1 MFTLRAESPS
11 IFLENIGKIEGDSA
25 RRVYY
30 IMNLFV
36 NFKLI
41 NFWENLRNNWNF
53 NICVDPT
60 VPKKIPLSIKW
71 SKMLSTG

>member
-36 NFKLI
+36 NFKSI

-53 NICVDPT
+53 NIYLLT
-60 VPKKIPLSIKW
+60 QQSQKKIPLKFYFA
-71 SKMLSTG
+71 

>member
-1 MFTLRAESPS
+1 MRAESPS
-11 IFLENIGKIEGDSA
+11 IFLENIGNIEGDST

-41 NFWENLRNNWNF
+41 NFWENLPNNWNF
-53 NICVDPT
+53 NILYLLT
-60 VPKKIPLSIKW
+60 QESQKKIPLKFYFA
-71 SKMLSTG
+71 